1 MAKLISHLNPIPG
14 FPGFTGPYEVG
25 TVDLEIPISELSS
38 PSEAQAPTPEIAP
51 PLANASEEQRD
62 TLSPPPDFDITTI
75 SFRMFYPCEPT
86 KSSKSPYWLPTPQ
99 TEYLKAY
106 ARFLGASPRLATL
119 SSFVLPELSKLSLLI
134 YLGTSHS
141 RDFSSTPLY
150 PPMKM
155 PN

>member
-1 MAKLISHLNPIPG
+1 MAKLLSHLNPIPG
-14 FPGFTGPYEVG
+14 FPGFTGPYDVG

-62 TLSPPPDFDITTI
+62 TLSPPPNFDITTI
-75 SFRMFYPCEPT
+75 SFRIFYPCEPT

-119 SSFVLPELSKLSLLI
+119 SSFVLPEIPNFSLLI
-134 YLGTSHS
+134 YLGISHF
-141 RDFSSTPLY
+141 RDSSSTPLY